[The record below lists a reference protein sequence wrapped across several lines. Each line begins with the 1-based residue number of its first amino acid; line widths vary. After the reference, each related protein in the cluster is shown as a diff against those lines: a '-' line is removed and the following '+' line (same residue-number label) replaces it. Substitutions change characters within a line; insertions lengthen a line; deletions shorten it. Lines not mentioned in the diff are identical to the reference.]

1 MKNLFYLSILRLFKH
16 IMNGEG
22 DYMNGNNSSKGNLSM
37 EDLQKNLGNIDKS
50 QVEKKLRSMGLKDI
64 ADKLSR
70 TSNEEILELVS
81 KNPDILRKINQLM
94 GGR

>member
-1 MKNLFYLSILRLFKH
+1 MS
-16 IMNGEG
+16 E
-22 DYMNGNNSSKGNLSM
+22 NNFNVSKGKLSM

-50 QVEKKLRSMGLKDI
+50 QVERKLRSLGLRDV
-64 ADKLSR
+64 ADKLGR
-70 TSNEEILELVS
+70 TSNEENLDMVS

>member
-1 MKNLFYLSILRLFKH
+1 
-16 IMNGEG
+16 
-22 DYMNGNNSSKGNLSM
+22 MNGNNSSKGNLSM

-70 TSNEEILELVS
+70 TSNEEILKLVS